1 MRVNWPQPG
10 RRWHRNVSCVTGGIR
25 GAATFPLRRSSVAA
39 PGEYQATEAKNT
51 YVSHTY
57 VYIYIDCFFSL
68 RSTWYEW
75 KSLICKYIVIILT
88 FCATDLPRALRKLG
102 DFHSMEV
109 LLGCYFW
116 PWFFHRA
123 SYIPHFLHD
132 LVFFLIQLCTEWHV
146 VVFFNWLFLEVL
158 EFILWLFLSR
168 DVVFYFAG
176 PGDFCQLDVFSV
188 CFSR

>member
-1 MRVNWPQPG
+1 MFHFCNHFLTVKNLLCVALCPPGTSRNFRAKNSEVLMRVNWPQPG

-109 LLGCYFW
+109 LLGCYF
-116 PWFFHRA
+116 
-123 SYIPHFLHD
+123 
-132 LVFFLIQLCTEWHV
+132 
-146 VVFFNWLFLEVL
+146 
-158 EFILWLFLSR
+158 
-168 DVVFYFAG
+168 
-176 PGDFCQLDVFSV
+176 
-188 CFSR
+188 